1 MSDCLSPVV
10 QNWSTIRKKPK
21 ATLFMKPPK
30 TLTHITTYIRHPKNS
45 INGYHWRAKYLTQ
58 ISTELSRILFS
69 PPIYAFMSY
78 QLRKVIL
85 LQVVSHHFWR
95 EVLISSSQ
103 PSNPVSKCRLQEAQL
118 QCASLSPGSVLLS
131 HPLWGKLLA
140 SPGLTCVPHDCLPSH
155 PGYLVDP
162 MFIFLQSLPVFPVA
176 SPNGNKPQ
184 RAAGSSQEQLED
196 VHRV

>member
-21 ATLFMKPPK
+21 ATLFIKPPK

-45 INGYHWRAKYLTQ
+45 INGYHWKAKYLTQ
-58 ISTELSRILFS
+58 ISMELSRILFS

-103 PSNPVSKCRLQEAQL
+103 PSNPVSKRRLQEAQL
-118 QCASLSPGSVLLS
+118 RVCISFTWKCPAVSPTLGETS
-131 HPLWGKLLA
+131 
-140 SPGLTCVPHDCLPSH
+140 CLPRAH
-155 PGYLVDP
+155 LCTPR
-162 MFIFLQSLPVFPVA
+162 LPTLPSWILGGPNVHLFAESPLFPVA
-176 SPNGNKPQ
+176 SPNGNQSQ
-184 RAAGSSQEQLED
+184 RAAGSSQEQLEY